1 MSISPANS
9 RNYRKCHKGGK
20 IRVPFSI
27 SANQRRCRLSAIT
40 PNARLPLMTTQHIQ
54 YLSLVFLLVIPS
66 NGNISPALTFKPKA
80 VGNQEKKNVLQFS
93 LEITPRQDNR
103 LLRDFDFFPYSF
115 SLTPT
120 QSVKN
125 HLSILI
131 RSIVVIL
138 NQERLEKGT
147 KTLNV

>member
-80 VGNQEKKNVLQFS
+80 LGNQEKKTCCNFPWKLLLVKIIGFFETLIFS
-93 LEITPRQDNR
+93 S
-103 LLRDFDFFPYSF
+103 YSF